1 MARNHNKKRNVGLI
15 YEQLLRQMSVCLVE
29 KDEKKLKIVKNILT
43 KHFKPGTELYK
54 EFRLFNALAKTTLPS
69 ESLATRVLG
78 EARRAAQES
87 NSKNLSREKSALI
100 KEINCNLNDSQFY
113 NQKIPLYREY
123 ATIQV
128 LLNDWRSGSN
138 IKRIAEYETKVYEML
153 LKEKKD
159 LNLKDQ
165 SNQSINKLTVKL
177 MLEKFNKKYNQFLNE
192 EQVKIIKNYVFFTN
206 EEMNSYL
213 EGLKVSTIAELHRYR
228 KKCDNEVL
236 LEKIEKVIENINFLN
251 ESTTEDDSIAKFLLI
266 SKLKEEIKEKKDAQ
280 R

>member
-128 LLNDWRSGSN
+128 LLNDWRSGSD

>member
-29 KDEKKLKIVKNILT
+29 KDDKKLKKIQSILT

-69 ESLATRVLG
+69 DSLATRVLG
-78 EARRAAQES
+78 EARRVARES
-87 NSKNLSREKSALI
+87 NGKNLSYAKSALI
-100 KEINCNLNDSQFY
+100 KEINYSLNDSHFY
-113 NQKIPLYREY
+113 DQKIPSYKEY

-128 LLNDWRSGSN
+128 LLNDWRSNGD
-138 IKRIAEYETKVYEML
+138 IMRIAEYETKVHSML

-159 LNLKDQ
+159 YNLKDE
-165 SNQSINKLTVKL
+165 SNGMVNKVTVRL
-177 MLEKFNKKYNQFLNE
+177 MLEKFNKKYNSFLNE
-192 EQVKIIKNYVFFTN
+192 EQTKIIKNYVFFTN

-213 EGLKVSTIAELHRYR
+213 EGLKITTISELHKYR
-228 KKCDNEVL
+228 KNCENQVL
-236 LEKIEKVIENINFLN
+236 LEKIDKVIENIGFLN
-251 ESTTEDDSIAKFLLI
+251 ESKAEDDSIAKFLLI
-266 SKLKEEIKEKKDAQ
+266 SKLKEEIKETDHAQ